1 MPNKRSNR
9 EILEALINAIPVNST
24 LPLKT
29 IAYHADTDYA
39 VAKRNM
45 ELIEYIQSQA
55 LVERVLIGEQVG
67 FSKKSRA
74 GRPRKS

>member
-1 MPNKRSNR
+1 MPVRRSNR

-29 IAYHADTDYA
+29 IALRADVDYS

-45 ELIEYIQSQA
+45 ELIEFIQSQA
-55 LVERVLIGEQVG
+55 LVEKNTIGEQTG
-67 FSKKSRA
+67 YSKKSRA
-74 GRPRKS
+74 GRPPKK